1 MNKMSP
7 NDRARQ
13 FLPFDALKG
22 LREAIKIKDYE
33 HERLKKKDIS
43 EGKMNE
49 MSKILIN
56 LERNDVIEIT
66 YFIDGVYKKIKGC
79 AKIKLDENII
89 IVNKEKINFDDI
101 YDIKLEG

>member
-22 LREAIKIKDYE
+22 LRDAILIKDYE

-43 EGKMNE
+43 EDKMNE
-49 MSKILIN
+49 MSNILIN
-56 LERNDVIEIT
+56 LEKNDVIEIT
-66 YFIDGVYKKIKGC
+66 YFTNGVYKKIKGC
-79 AKIKLDENII
+79 AKIKLEENLIL
-89 IVNKEKINFDDI
+89 VNKEKINLDDI
-101 YDIKLEG
+101 FDIKLEE